1 MSNPAVFTK
10 VRLASIIGRNFVK
23 PQIGLLRGAI
33 AFYVLWTALT
43 WFFEGRIETL
53 LRPEATGDRI
63 AYAYIVNLLFGVAGG
78 IVFLRY
84 WDRRGALD
92 TAQAGFGAGR
102 RVVISV
108 VAGLVLGLAAYLLQG
123 APSSNPVVILNAF
136 SQVFVVSAAEV
147 IVCWALVGAAAEALA
162 QRSGRTAAAVLAAVL
177 ASVLFG
183 VYHYAH
189 SAPFN
194 TAQMVLLLSVVGLA
208 TSAFFFVSRDIAG
221 TIVFHN
227 FLGTFG
233 VVQALSAANALS
245 TLEQLQPA
253 LILTAV
259 IAAGFL
265 VAGYIVLH
273 RASHAP
279 QAKPI

>member
-1 MSNPAVFTK
+1 MKIMRHQT
-10 VRLASIIGRNFVK
+10 
-23 PQIGLLRGAI
+23 GLLGGAI
-33 AFYVLWTALT
+33 AFYIVWTGAT

-63 AYAYIVNLLFGVAGG
+63 AYAYVVNLLLGIGGGVAL
-78 IVFLRY
+78 LRH
-84 WDRRGALD
+84 WMLRGELD
-92 TAQAGFGAGR
+92 PAQSGFGAGR
-102 RVVISV
+102 HAAAGIT
-108 VAGLVLGLAAYLLQG
+108 AGLILGLAAYMLQG
-123 APSSNPVVILNAF
+123 APSLSPAVIVNAF

-147 IVCWALVGAAAEALA
+147 IVCWALVGAATQALMRRA
-162 QRSGRTAAAVLAAVL
+162 GRTISIGLAAIL

-183 VYHYAH
+183 IYHFAH

-194 TAQMVLLLSVVGLA
+194 TAQMVLLLSVVGLV
-208 TSAFFFVSRDIAG
+208 TSAFFFVSRDVAG

-245 TLEQLQPA
+245 TLERQQLPLIVTA
-253 LILTAV
+253 L

-265 VAGYIVLH
+265 AAGYRVLH
-273 RASHAP
+273 HASHAGGGR
-279 QAKPI
+279 